1 MSYNNTIHRL
11 PALLEAAAQRLKLTA
26 RAAVERTI
34 ESLGLAA
41 LAAGNVFQRD
51 ALLGAQ
57 FELNRKSAM
66 FALAFGESL
75 DDRLRRDCAPR
86 NRSDQATN
94 WGDLGLVDDQE
105 VERKITA
112 GRFGLELSHACEWEL
127 RELEAYLSSLL
138 GETQERNPL
147 RPEVVGMAL
156 IKGIEAVSER
166 DDVRTTLRSELGR
179 VLALEMSATYAA
191 IVADLRKA
199 GVQPAGLSVR
209 STADH
214 GRHNSGYQ
222 SSAMRDLPD
231 TAHGDP
237 ASTGGNRGSGWGS
250 SSPRGMSTRSGGRYG
265 PSTTTSGRL
274 GGATFGRVDPHMMS
288 LIRRLAHVDPG
299 FAAVDAASGWDD
311 GAPVGMPP
319 NLIRAH
325 RDELRQAAGGKLDHM
340 VIDVIGSLF
349 DQILSDPK
357 VPPQMAR
364 QIGRLQLPVL
374 RAALGDPSFFS
385 SRKHPVRRF
394 VNRIASLGAAI
405 EDFAGEDGRR
415 FLARVKSLVN
425 DIVDGDFDQIDIYE
439 HKLGEL
445 EQFIAELS
453 QAEVDAQGNTAAVLS
468 EKETEL
474 RLGQRYA
481 EVLGAE
487 LKSLNGHDF
496 VRDFLT
502 EVWSRVLVQ
511 SALKH
516 GADGERFQRLRA
528 VARDLYMSV
537 QPKGTPLQRRDFL
550 AALPRLMQGLNEG
563 MDLIGWPEPARKAF
577 FGQLLPAHAESLKA
591 PQSLSTL
598 DWNLLARQVD
608 GAFQAPMPR
617 TADLPP
623 AHASLPVL
631 NDAIPEP
638 RFTAEEAARVG
649 LVDEARIDWSG
660 PLDIDLSGPDAEPP
674 PNEQDLAIAGLP
686 APEPAEPTQ
695 GKSLVEHVELGYPY
709 QMHVDGE
716 WTKVKLTH
724 VSAGRT
730 FFVFSHGLKHKK
742 TISLTHRMMAK
753 LCEAGRF
760 KTFESA
766 YLIERATA
774 RARRQLSSL
783 APAAA

>member
-1 MSYNNTIHRL
+1 MSYPSTIHRL
-11 PALLEAAAQRLKLTA
+11 PALLEAASQRLKLTA

-41 LAAGNVFQRD
+41 LASSSVFQRD

-75 DDRLRRDCAPR
+75 DERLRQDCSPR
-86 NRSDQATN
+86 SRSGQATN
-94 WGDLGLVDDQE
+94 WGDLGLVDDRE
-105 VERKITA
+105 VERKISA

-127 RELEAYLSSLL
+127 RELEGYLSSLL

-147 RPEVVGMAL
+147 RPEVIGMAL

-166 DDVRTTLRSELGR
+166 SDVRTTLHSELGR
-179 VLALEMSATYAA
+179 VLALEMSSTYAA

-209 STADH
+209 TTADH
-214 GRHNSGYQ
+214 GRHHSGYE
-222 SSAMRDLPD
+222 SSLRGLPD
-231 TAHGDP
+231 
-237 ASTGGNRGSGWGS
+237 
-250 SSPRGMSTRSGGRYG
+250 STRGEPAGNGGQRGGWAPSAPAGIGQRGGDRHG
-265 PSTTTSGRL
+265 PSTTTGSRL
-274 GGATFGRVDPHMMS
+274 GPATFGRVDPHMMS

-299 FAAVDAASGWDD
+299 FAAMDAASGFDD
-311 GAPVGMPP
+311 AGSPGMPP

-364 QIGRLQLPVL
+364 QIARLQLPVL

-405 EDFAGEDGRR
+405 DDFAGDDGRR

-453 QAEVDAQGNTAAVLS
+453 QAEVDAAGSAAAMLS

-487 LKSLNGHDF
+487 LRGLSGHDF

-511 SALKH
+511 SALQH

-537 QPKGTPLQRRDFL
+537 QPKGSPQQRRDFL

-563 MDLIGWPEPARKAF
+563 MDLIAWPEPARKAF
-577 FGQLLPAHAESLKA
+577 FGQLLPAHAEALKA

-608 GAFQAPMPR
+608 GAFHAPLPR
-617 TADLPP
+617 KADLPP
-623 AHASLPVL
+623 ATASLPVL

-649 LVDEARIDWSG
+649 LVDEARIDWNGSV
-660 PLDIDLSGPDAEPP
+660 DIDLSGAEAEPR

-686 APEPAEPTQ
+686 APEPSEPTQ

-724 VSAGRT
+724 VSAGRS
-730 FFVFSHGLKHKK
+730 FFVFTHGQKHRK
-742 TISLTHRMMAK
+742 TISLTQRMLAR

-783 APAAA
+783 AAAAA